1 MKYKELFI
9 IFLLI
14 VSLMTSLTACDNPSI
29 QDSTEPPLTVP
40 DIRNMEEDVAKNIVS
55 SYGIIPNI
63 QYQYDDLVAE
73 GNVIGI
79 EPDINS
85 TIQKGDT
92 VTIFIS
98 KGPSIVK
105 PQNATIYWN
114 NVYDDIWEDE
124 WNASI
129 RRENGVIYIDCEV
142 EFGTNVRWKP
152 DSYAG
157 EGLASTDSSF
167 VSSIPIKVT
176 NIAYESQPSYFG
188 TVQIGTIT
196 INKFTIEIP
205 ADELG
210 VNNPSQL
217 YVRLDAEHKPL
228 HNAYKYYET
237 DVNVWFAINW

>member
-1 MKYKELFI
+1 MKQFI
-9 IFLLI
+9 ILLMA
-14 VSLMTSLTACDNPSI
+14 VSLMLCLNACGSPSM
-29 QDSTEPPLTVP
+29 QASTELPLTVP
-40 DIRNMEEDVAKNIVS
+40 DILNMEENVAKNIIS

-63 QYQYDDLVAE
+63 QYQYDDLVTE
-73 GNVIGI
+73 GNVIRT

-85 TIQKGDT
+85 TIHKGDT

-114 NVYDDIWEDE
+114 NVHDDLWKDE
-124 WNASI
+124 WTASI

-157 EGLASTDSSF
+157 EGIASTDSSF

-188 TVQIGTIT
+188 TVQIGTVT

-210 VNNPSQL
+210 VNDPSRL

-228 HNAYKYYET
+228 QNAYKYYET
-237 DVNVWFAINW
+237 VVNVWFAINW